1 MVGAALGDYSK
12 QLWWRDLCPAC
23 VLRSASRQACGAT
36 ASYGCADGRN
46 CDFLDRLGVLE
57 ACGGRNRDFLDR
69 FWLLP
74 SCSLGR
80 AGRLPAIISRVLLV
94 CKIVCVSPTIRF
106 AEERRSHGKAGEGRA
121 QPGRRGDGRGRG
133 EGVLAGHGRR
143 GPGGPRAGV
152 RAHDRDDAQGRAG
165 GPPGLPQQRQVAQAD
180 GQPPQRPRPEG
191 RARER
196 RRAGGGGAPRPGR
209 PVRAGRRPQGPPGP
223 SGMEGRVMSVCAR
236 GMSQRGIA
244 PTVRETRGLPMG
256 AETAPAVTDRAWGE
270 PGRRRSRPL
279 GPACAFLFADP
290 PPRAGREGARG
301 PRRGRLRGPGLRP
314 AGPQGRARPVG
325 GRGRGARRR
334 AQVFDEPRR
343 RGPEGAAC
351 ACAGGA
357 AGLEDGPRSVSPPPG
372 PGAAPST
379 WRATP

>member
-12 QLWWRDLCPAC
+12 QLWWRDLCPAR

-106 AEERRSHGKAGEGRA
+106 AEERRTHGKAGEGRA
-121 QPGRRGDGRGRG
+121 QPGRRGDSRGRG

-165 GPPGLPQQRQVAQAD
+165 ARPGCPSNDKSPRPTASRRNGRAPKAVRASAGEPEVAAPRGRGGPFGPVAAPRGPPARPAWRGASCPRAPGACPSAAS
-180 GQPPQRPRPEG
+180 PPRSARPAASRWAPRRPRP
-191 RARER
+191 
-196 RRAGGGGAPRPGR
+196 
-209 PVRAGRRPQGPPGP
+209 
-223 SGMEGRVMSVCAR
+223 
-236 GMSQRGIA
+236 
-244 PTVRETRGLPMG
+244 
-256 AETAPAVTDRAWGE
+256 
-270 PGRRRSRPL
+270 
-279 GPACAFLFADP
+279 
-290 PPRAGREGARG
+290 
-301 PRRGRLRGPGLRP
+301 
-314 AGPQGRARPVG
+314 
-325 GRGRGARRR
+325 
-334 AQVFDEPRR
+334 
-343 RGPEGAAC
+343 
-351 ACAGGA
+351 
-357 AGLEDGPRSVSPPPG
+357 
-372 PGAAPST
+372 
-379 WRATP
+379 